1 MRSVLLFGDPIVDW
15 GAMWKIC
22 AVALAAGAGVVLAFG
37 FVLLGLKL
45 AQGPATGGTADGTT
59 DGTAAARPSAATRL
73 AGFSM
78 SLVFGLICAGV
89 IAIGVYAMT
98 QKS

>member
-1 MRSVLLFGDPIVDW
+1 MSSMFLFGDPIVDW
-15 GAMWKIC
+15 SAMWKIC

-45 AQGPATGGTADGTT
+45 AQGSASGGTT